1 MLLEIAKDEFGAPSH
16 LVVRKTN
23 TAFDEHFKVNS
34 AELKDHQ
41 ANDVF
46 PKIFSNSFDWNKQ
59 FLNGEEN
66 HFSFFHNALNRHF
79 EVDTLKIADDQVVG
93 LFVDVTVNHCMFPVC
108 EKTNHRY
115 QVLLDAISDLFFI
128 LDKDGVYIDFVY
140 KASDFIQIKPEDI
153 LGNSIF
159 EVGFS
164 KEMSAKMY
172 ENIQNCIAS
181 QRIDMFEYAMEIEDS
196 TAIFEMRMERLNDHS
211 VILLAR
217 DITKR
222 KMAEIRAE
230 EEKLKAEESDRL
242 KIAFLS
248 SISHEI
254 RTPMNAI
261 IGFSRMIGS
270 SEFDEEEKSK
280 FIDIIITNG
289 KLLLALINDMISLSQ
304 IESNTLVVKK
314 SCCRVNAIMDNL
326 FKEFNY
332 DLEDKRKVS
341 IKLNCG
347 NSDPKFI
354 ITSDPAL
361 LQSSL
366 HKLID
371 NGIKFTEDG
380 EVEFG
385 YKVLESNHVE
395 FFVRDTGIGI
405 AEADQER
412 IFERFHQLD
421 SRSIRAYEGT
431 GLGLS
436 ITQHF
441 VRLLGGNLSVSSVP
455 GEGSTFSFTI

>member
-1 MLLEIAKDEFGAPSH
+1 MNTERIITPTIQNLPQGMMLLEIAKDEFGTPSY
-16 LVVRKTN
+16 LIVRKTN
-23 TAFDEHFKVNS
+23 VAFEKHFNIIS
-34 AELKDHQ
+34 YELNDQ
-41 ANDVF
+41 EANVVF
-46 PKIFSNSFDWNKQ
+46 PKIFSDAFDWNKQ
-59 FLNGEEN
+59 FLNGDEN
-66 HFSFFHNALNRHF
+66 HFSFYLDKLDKYFD
-79 EVDTLKIADDQVVG
+79 VDTFKLADNQIISV
-93 LFVDVTVNHCMFPVC
+93 FVDVTSKQRMIQ
-108 EKTNHRY
+108 ELKE
-115 QVLLDAISDLFFI
+115 I
-128 LDKDGVYIDFVY
+128 
-140 KASDFIQIKPEDI
+140 KA
-153 LGNSIF
+153 
-159 EVGFS
+159 
-164 KEMSAKMY
+164 
-172 ENIQNCIAS
+172 
-181 QRIDMFEYAMEIEDS
+181 
-196 TAIFEMRMERLNDHS
+196 
-211 VILLAR
+211 
-217 DITKR
+217 
-222 KMAEIRAE
+222 
-230 EEKLKAEESDRL
+230 KAEESDRL

-270 SEFDEEEKSK
+270 PEFDEEEKSK

-289 KLLLALINDMISLSQ
+289 KLLLALINDMISLAQ

-385 YKVLESNHVE
+385 YKLLESNHVE